1 MKEIEFTPLKRV
13 GNDFFITKPRSFN
26 PKTFANKDNIMD
38 TFEFAWSMTFG
49 AEGAHRDHRSGGTS
63 RRKKGEIFA
72 NTYQGKLAEFAITN
86 EFLGFEGVERPDL
99 SVYGLGKWDSFD
111 IYLNSLHIGVK
122 STKKFGNL
130 LLLETKD
137 WSVEANYS
145 NNSQSQSPDFLCLVR
160 LHPAIEMILKQER
173 LLYSNTCDKSIL
185 EKLITAQSF
194 TYDCCGFISKSDLR
208 NVIKAR
214 LILPKHAML
223 NGKTRMDA
231 ENYYVQAGDLLPL
244 DRISEF
250 KRISVP
256 KI

>member
-1 MKEIEFTPLKRV
+1 MKEIELTPLKRV
-13 GNDFFITKPRSFN
+13 GNDFFITKPRSFS
-26 PKTFANKDNIMD
+26 PTTFTNKNDVMD

-49 AEGAHRDHRSGGTS
+49 ADGAHRDHRSGGTS
-63 RRKKGEIFA
+63 RRKNGEIFA

-86 EFLGFEGVERPDL
+86 EFFGFAGVERPDL

-111 IYLNSLHIGVK
+111 VYLNSFHIAVK
-122 STKKFGNL
+122 STKSYGNL

-145 NNSQSQSPDFLCLVR
+145 NNSQNQSPDFLCLVR
-160 LHPAIEMILKQER
+160 LQPDVDMILKQAR

-185 EKLITAQSF
+185 EKLITNQNF
-194 TYDCCGFISKSDLR
+194 TYDCCGFISKSDLK
-208 NVIKAR
+208 NVIKEKF
-214 LILPKHAML
+214 ILPQHAML

-244 DRISEF
+244 DRIPEF
-250 KRISVP
+250 KSISP
-256 KI
+256 R